1 VGPVW
6 VCVWI
11 AAGAVVPVLIVAGF
25 VHLADIF
32 DRVETFVGHLRSG
45 RGPSPHH
52 QSVERLSAD
61 LHRLSVHLEHVECS
75 DELHRM
81 ARLRAAALAYDD
93 VLLSACRTLQIQVP
107 ARSPLDPIERLE
119 TEAALAQ
126 QGLVW

>member
-1 VGPVW
+1 MGPLW

-11 AAGAVVPVLIVAGF
+11 AAGALVPVLVVAAF
-25 VHLADIF
+25 VHLPDIF
-32 DRVETFVGHLRSG
+32 DRIESVVGRLRS
-45 RGPSPHH
+45 RRAQRPRH

-75 DELHRM
+75 HEMHRM
-81 ARLRAAALAYDD
+81 ARLRAASLAYDD
-93 VLLSACRTLQIQVP
+93 VLLSACRTLQIEVP
-107 ARSPLDPIERLE
+107 ARSPLDPLERLE